1 MLIWSL
7 LKFLVLVGVAAGLTF
22 GAIWLMDLQAGA
34 QLVVAGLEFNLSPP
48 VLAVGLVI
56 LLVVLWLFLKLL
68 GLLSALLRFLTGDKM
83 ALSRYLSPNGESKQS
98 RALTDVTMA
107 LAAGDGEAA
116 LTKLRKA
123 ERYLKQHDL
132 NALLTAQAA
141 DMAGNR
147 KKAEEIYKRLLS
159 DDQMRVIGLR
169 GLFRQTL
176 TDGDTDAALKLARSA
191 ALTGPGVAAAEAAL
205 RRLQAGE
212 GTPAPKAKGKSAPP
226 ARSEAA
232 GILAQD
238 TTIEQREAAI
248 EASRS
253 LPEMIPAT
261 VLAAKN
267 AIAAGKPEDAA
278 RLLQKAWSLQPDAR
292 IAAAFTEIAP
302 DEAADLRLKR
312 FEALTGVLPDDPET
326 RMLQAELLI
335 AAGDHAEA
343 RLALGDLADRAPN
356 PRNLTLMAAIAR
368 GEGADPAIV
377 RDWLTRALA
386 ALRGAQAAT

>member
-48 VLAVGLVI
+48 VLAVGLAI

-159 DDQMRVIGLR
+159 DHQMRVIGLR

-176 TDGDTDAALKLARSA
+176 TDGDTDAALKLGISEHTIRSHVKQIFDKMQI
-191 ALTGPGVAAAEAAL
+191 T
-205 RRLQAGE
+205 
-212 GTPAPKAKGKSAPP
+212 
-226 ARSEAA
+226 
-232 GILAQD
+232 
-238 TTIEQREAAI
+238 
-248 EASRS
+248 SR
-253 LPEMIPAT
+253 
-261 VLAAKN
+261 
-267 AIAAGKPEDAA
+267 
-278 RLLQKAWSLQPDAR
+278 
-292 IAAAFTEIAP
+292 
-302 DEAADLRLKR
+302 
-312 FEALTGVLPDDPET
+312 
-326 RMLQAELLI
+326 AELSHRVLS
-335 AAGDHAEA
+335 GPM
-343 RLALGDLADRAPN
+343 G
-356 PRNLTLMAAIAR
+356 
-368 GEGADPAIV
+368 
-377 RDWLTRALA
+377 WLTRPGLPEPEATLPTPPTT
-386 ALRGAQAAT
+386 RGLPGGR